1 MKQFLHT
8 ILALFILSG
17 NAQAAKVTITFQ
29 VDMRSAKVADKTTV
43 GIRGN
48 TSPLSWKKSF
58 PLTDADND
66 GIFTGDITFDNGS
79 NNTVEYKYFHDEKWE
94 NITGNRSLT
103 LDENAG
109 KKPVIDNWQK
119 VSSAGLFKFAYKGDT
134 LTMAQRMPLGEQVTH
149 GISLCVLR
157 NGAVDTSVQWGFRD
171 VEKKLPVEAKT
182 AFQLGGITQPLVIF
196 SVLRSHEQ
204 GLLDLDKPINS
215 YLKRWKLPAK
225 NGGNDDKSTIRDI
238 ITGKIAFGD
247 KSKPDGYAAGQAL
260 PTVVQIL
267 MGSEPSKERGL
278 KITDTKY
285 FSFYAAL
292 VLQVLLED
300 VHQQTLAEVSER
312 LVFAPLSMK
321 HSFFA
326 TELTPEQQAVAS
338 TGYEKNGKPTRD
350 NYYRYPEQGFSGAW
364 STTEDYAKFV
374 GYIVKAARGED
385 NTLLSQ
391 TMAKSAVEPASP
403 TARPLMFPRNSDGG
417 NYFGGAPQGFRT
429 QTEFNVEQN
438 WVVVALMNSWENWRF
453 MGQVLGKGQEFA
465 TRELSEK

>member
-1 MKQFLHT
+1 
-8 ILALFILSG
+8 
-17 NAQAAKVTITFQ
+17 
-29 VDMRSAKVADKTTV
+29 
-43 GIRGN
+43 
-48 TSPLSWKKSF
+48 
-58 PLTDADND
+58 
-66 GIFTGDITFDNGS
+66 
-79 NNTVEYKYFHDEKWE
+79 
-94 NITGNRSLT
+94 
-103 LDENAG
+103 
-109 KKPVIDNWQK
+109 
-119 VSSAGLFKFAYKGDT
+119 
-134 LTMAQRMPLGEQVTH
+134 MPLGDQVTH
-149 GISLCVLR
+149 GISLCILR
-157 NGAVDTSVQWGFRD
+157 NGAVDTSVQWGLRD
-171 VEKKLPVEAKT
+171 VAKNLPVEAQT
-182 AFQLGGITQPLVIF
+182 VFQLGGISQPLVVF

-204 GLLDLDKPINS
+204 GLLDLDKPINA

-225 NGGNDDKSTIRDI
+225 NGENDDKSTIRDV

-247 KSKPDGYAAGQAL
+247 KSKPDGYAAGKTL

-267 MGSEPSKERGL
+267 MGSEPSQERGL
-278 KITDTKY
+278 KVTDTKY

-300 VHQQTLAEVSER
+300 VLQQPLAEISKR
-312 LVFAPLSMK
+312 LVFAPLSMT

-338 TGYEKNGKPTRD
+338 VGYEKNGKPTRD

-374 GYIVKAARGED
+374 GYMVKAARGED

-391 TMAKSAVEPASP
+391 KMAKSALEPASP
-403 TARPLMFPRNSDGG
+403 TGRPLMFPRNDDGG

-465 TRELSEK
+465 TRK

>member
-1 MKQFLHT
+1 MKKFLQT
-8 ILALFILSG
+8 IFALFILAG
-17 NAQAAKVTITFQ
+17 NAQAAKVTISFQ
-29 VDMRSAKVADKTTV
+29 VDMRSAKVTDKTTV
-43 GIRGN
+43 GIRGG
-48 TSPLSWKKSF
+48 TSPLSWKKTF

-66 GIFTGDITFDNGS
+66 GIYTGSATFDIAQ
-79 NNTVEYKYFHDEKWE
+79 NTTLEYKYLQGEKWE
-94 NITGNRSLT
+94 DIGGNHT
-103 LDENAG
+103 LNVNETTSDKSVADVWGTLRNVG
-109 KKPVIDNWQK
+109 F
-119 VSSAGLFKFAYKGDT
+119 FKFEYNGKLMDMGE
-134 LTMAQRMPLGEQVTH
+134 RMELGEQVTH
-149 GISLCVLR
+149 GISVCVLR
-157 NGAVDTSVQWGFRD
+157 NGAVDTSVQWGLRN
-171 VEKKLPVEAKT
+171 VANKLPVDSKT
-182 AFQLGGITQPLVIF
+182 TFQLGGITQPLVVF

-204 GLLDLDKPINS
+204 GILDLDKPINS

-238 ITGKIAFGD
+238 IMGKISFGD
-247 KSKPDGYAAGQAL
+247 KSKPDGYTAGKAL

-267 MGSEPSKERGL
+267 MGSEPSQERGL
-278 KITDTKY
+278 KVLDTKY

-300 VHQQTLAEVSER
+300 VHQQTLAEVTQR
-312 LVFAPLSMK
+312 LVFTPLSMT

-326 TELTPEQQAVAS
+326 IELTPEQQAFAS
-338 TGYEKNGKPTRD
+338 IGYEKNGKPTRD

-391 TMAKSAVEPASP
+391 KMAKAAVEPETP
-403 TARPLMFPRNSDGG
+403 TTRPLMFPRNDDGG

-429 QTEFNVEQN
+429 QTEFHVEQN
-438 WVVVALMNSWENWRF
+438 WVVVALLNSWENWRF

-465 TRELSEK
+465 IRK